1 MAWKS
6 TIGTIAPALATALG
20 GPLAGTAVRALSSVL
35 LGREDGD
42 ADELR
47 AAVSAGLTPEQLTAV
62 QQSDREFR
70 QHLADLG
77 IRLEEIA
84 TADRASAREREIRTG
99 DWMPRLLAALVL
111 LAGFGAEG
119 WLLVHGAP
127 QTVPG
132 ELVGRILGTL
142 DAAVMLVL
150 AYYFGSSS
158 GSAQK
163 TAVLSRIAGEKP

>member
-1 MAWKS
+1 MDWKD
-6 TIGTIAPALATALG
+6 TIGTVAPALATALG
-20 GPLAGTAVRALSSVL
+20 GPLAGTAVRVLSSAL
-35 LGREDGD
+35 LGREDADSD
-42 ADELR
+42 AVR
-47 AAVSAGLTPEQLTAV
+47 AAVNAGLTPEQLAAV

-70 QHLADLG
+70 QHLADLDV
-77 IRLEEIA
+77 RLDEIA
-84 TADRASAREREIRTG
+84 ASDRANARDREVRTG

-111 LAGFGAEG
+111 VAGFGAEG

-163 TAVLSRIAGEKP
+163 TAVLSRIAGERP